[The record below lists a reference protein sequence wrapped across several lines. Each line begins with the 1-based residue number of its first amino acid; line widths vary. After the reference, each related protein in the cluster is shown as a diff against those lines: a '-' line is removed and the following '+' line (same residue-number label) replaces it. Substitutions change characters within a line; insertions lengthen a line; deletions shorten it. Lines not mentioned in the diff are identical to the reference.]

1 MAVAAVLYRVGSKQH
16 TIHFGEDD
24 DQREELGGK
33 ICYDVFGFEYSGTLR
48 IHVYMHAD
56 LNSITDLRYN
66 MTVRICA
73 INSDNPADPPV
84 PIDFVQLIKEYIVYT
99 SISIY
104 VVRFS
109 GFIST
114 DVK

>member
-66 MTVRICA
+66 MTIRICV
-73 INSDNPADPPV
+73 INSGNPDPPM
-84 PIDFVQLIKEYIVYT
+84 PIDFIQWVKEIICT

-104 VVRFS
+104 YVVTSS
-109 GFIST
+109 GFISA